1 MGSHLNLLGMSVSIS
16 DVVYRAD
23 IAGLVVACALEKGDL
38 MVVVEVLELITDV
51 SAHSAKYRPS
61 GAYDVWFAADIMQC
75 VAWYTLE
82 DGLTTVIRL

>member
-1 MGSHLNLLGMSVSIS
+1 MWFIEQISLGSLW
-16 DVVYRAD
+16 RA
-23 IAGLVVACALEKGDL
+23 LLEKGDL
-38 MVVVEVLELITDV
+38 MVIVEVLELITDV

-61 GAYDVWFAADIMQC
+61 DAYDVWFAADIMQC